1 MSARKRLL
9 WLLILI
15 AVSAC
20 AGPRYHEAEREP
32 IDITE
37 PLALPSPPAAEH
49 IICPADEA
57 AGVCPPGR
65 EYAGYDEAAVD
76 RLIEYRTICRG
87 NTDIA
92 AANAALARALDAEA
106 GERNRSAGEL
116 EQEIKAADRRLWAER
131 LGWMGTLA
139 LLIWAASL

>member
-1 MSARKRLL
+1 MSARKRWL

-15 AVSAC
+15 GVSAC
-20 AGPRYHEAEREP
+20 AGPRYHQGEREA

-37 PLALPSPPAAEH
+37 PLALPAPPAAEH
-49 IICPADEA
+49 IICPADA
-57 AGVCPPGR
+57 AGGVCPPGR
-65 EYAGYDEAAVD
+65 EYAGYDEPAVD
-76 RLIEYRTICRG
+76 RLLEYRTICRA

-92 AANAALARALDAEA
+92 SANAALARALDAEA
-106 GERNRSAGEL
+106 GARNSAAARL

-139 LLIWAASL
+139 LLIWVASL